1 MSQPQEPRT
10 QSIPVVTPDVVTP
23 DAPAEPQPAAQ
34 PRPAFLSQSEPA
46 PQAQPATPPTT
57 AVLPAVGP
65 NQAPQQV
72 TGPATVPPQAPPP
85 EQPWP
90 QPGPAA
96 ADPAPADPPHST
108 GPLDIV
114 PGFSSPATPP
124 VPPSAGST
132 AVPVASSPVH
142 DEADDGAG
150 TAGPGTR
157 ARAAGKAFG
166 ARLGGGLRSG
176 HHAGRGLDR
185 TVLSGLGLGL
195 AGLALLEFGLTLD
208 PGNRSLWSAVP
219 SWSAFATV
227 AAVAALVPLVLA
239 LLPQRLPERTA
250 WRVGA
255 AGAAGV
261 AAFWVLIVL
270 PLVASDRGFLLTAAA
285 ALTAGAVWLAP
296 GRRE

>member
-10 QSIPVVTPDVVTP
+10 QSIPVVTPD
-23 DAPAEPQPAAQ
+23 APAQPQPAAES
-34 PRPAFLSQSEPA
+34 RPAFLSQSESA
-46 PQAQPATPPTT
+46 PQAQPTPPPTT
-57 AVLPAVGP
+57 AVLPALGP
-65 NQAPQQV
+65 NGAPQQV
-72 TGPATVPPQAPPP
+72 AGPGTVPPQALPP

-90 QPGPAA
+90 QPASAA
-96 ADPAPADPPHST
+96 ADDAPADPPHST

-114 PGFSSPATPP
+114 PGFSAPATPP
-124 VPPSAGST
+124 VPPPAGST
-132 AVPVASSPVH
+132 AVPLASSPVH

-157 ARAAGKAFG
+157 ARAAGKALG
-166 ARLGGGLRSG
+166 ARLGTGLRSG
-176 HHAGRGLDR
+176 QHTGRGLDR
-185 TVLSGLGLGL
+185 TVLTGLGLGI

-208 PGNRSLWSAVP
+208 PGDRSLWSALP
-219 SWSAFATV
+219 SWSVFATV

-239 LLPQRLPERTA
+239 LGPQRLPERTA

-255 AGAAGV
+255 AGAAGL

-270 PLVASDRGFLLTAAA
+270 PLVASDRGFLLTAAV